1 MGSTGKGYVKIYRDI
16 CDNFV
21 WKDRPFSRGQAW
33 IDLLLMVNHADK
45 KFLFMGNLITVKRGS
60 KITSLRQLSERWGWS
75 KDKVAHFLDVLESD
89 DMISQK
95 RDSKKTLISV
105 INYDFFQGQGNQKKT
120 VKRQSADTD
129 RTLIRHS
136 SDTDR
141 NKQYINK
148 NDKECI
154 KNDKEEA
161 PSAFSENDDTDDE
174 EGWGYD

>member
-1 MGSTGKGYVKIYRDI
+1 
-16 CDNFV
+16 
-21 WKDRPFSRGQAW
+21 
-33 IDLLLMVNHADK
+33 
-45 KFLFMGNLITVKRGS
+45 
-60 KITSLRQLSERWGWS
+60 
-75 KDKVAHFLDVLESD
+75 
-89 DMISQK
+89 
-95 RDSKKTLISV
+95 V
-105 INYDFFQGQGNQKKT
+105 INYDFFRGQGNQKKT

-129 RTLIRHS
+129 RTLIGHS
-136 SDTDR
+136 SDADR

>member
-1 MGSTGKGYVKIYRDI
+1 MSTDKGYVKIYRNI

-21 WKDRPFSRGQAW
+21 WKEKPFSRGQAW

-89 DMISQK
+89 GMISQN
-95 RDSKKTLISV
+95 RDSKKTLINV
-105 INYDFFQGQGNQKKT
+105 INYDFFQSRDGQKKT
-120 VKRQSADTD
+120 LKRQSADTEQ
-129 RTLIRHS
+129 TLIGHS
-136 SDTDR
+136 SDADR

-148 NDKECI
+148 NDKDII
-154 KNDKEEA
+154 KNEEGA
-161 PSAFSENDDTDDE
+161 TPIFSEDDDTDEE